1 MMRLSRLG
9 MLLTAGLLLGSGDAV
24 AQARATTAAERTT
37 VLEARPG
44 LLRPGDAIRILIPQD
59 EPLNG
64 EFMVN
69 ERGIVVLPM
78 LGPRAVAGQ
87 EDSAVR
93 ERIAAEYARVL
104 PETIVAIEVTVLR
117 RVLVRGEVRQPGSYL
132 LATYEATVGDALS
145 AAQGLTPDG
154 RTDRLL
160 LVRGDGAETIRL
172 DRSSR
177 LAALPLESGDEVV
190 VPARSW
196 ILRNPAIVPALV
208 SGAVSVVVTLLIV
221 GMQ

>member
-1 MMRLSRLG
+1 MMSRLC
-9 MLLTAGLLLGSGDAV
+9 MLFAAGVLFGIGEAAAQAPASAGAGAV
-24 AQARATTAAERTT
+24 ASPA
-37 VLEARPG
+37 ARPG
-44 LLRPGDAIRILIPQD
+44 VMRPGDAIRILIPQD

-64 EFMVN
+64 SFMVN

-87 EDSAVR
+87 PEAEVR

-117 RVLVRGEVRQPGSYL
+117 RVLVRGEVRQPGRYL

-160 LVRGDGAETIRL
+160 LVRGDGVETIRL
-172 DRSSR
+172 DRSSL
-177 LAALPLESGDEVV
+177 LAALPLESGDEIV
-190 VPARSW
+190 VPAKSW